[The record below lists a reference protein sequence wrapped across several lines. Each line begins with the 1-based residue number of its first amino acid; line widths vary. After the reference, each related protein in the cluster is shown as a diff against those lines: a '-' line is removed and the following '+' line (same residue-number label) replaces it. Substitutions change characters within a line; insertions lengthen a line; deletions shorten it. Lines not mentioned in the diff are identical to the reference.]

1 MLSSASPRTI
11 DGLEASHMTDT
22 QKHNFRLILGRVRGL
37 SKPERD
43 NIYLSCRLGPHGVVI
58 AGILS
63 MAQAA

>member
-1 MLSSASPRTI
+1 MLSSASPRI
-11 DGLEASHMTDT
+11 NGLEASQMTDT

-37 SKPERD
+37 SKPERE